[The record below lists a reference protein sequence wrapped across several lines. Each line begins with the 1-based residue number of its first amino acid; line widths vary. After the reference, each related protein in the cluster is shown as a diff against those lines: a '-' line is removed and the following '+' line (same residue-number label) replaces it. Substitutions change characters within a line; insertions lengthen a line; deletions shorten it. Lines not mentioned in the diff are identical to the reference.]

1 MPTQRLS
8 MRRIKEVLRLKHFQ
22 GLPERA
28 IARSVGV
35 SNGVVHSYLSR
46 ARSAGLSWP
55 LPEGMTDEDLE
66 LLLFPAPRPAS
77 QSPQRPVPD
86 WSYIDKELRRR
97 NVTRPVGRS
106 KSPGYGH
113 LKLPHLMIAVSAAE
127 QQ

>member
-55 LPEGMTDEDLE
+55 RGSLQIPPGVVSQIPPPARQDKG
-66 LLLFPAPRPAS
+66 LL
-77 QSPQRPVPD
+77 V
-86 WSYIDKELRRR
+86 
-97 NVTRPVGRS
+97 
-106 KSPGYGH
+106 
-113 LKLPHLMIAVSAAE
+113 
-127 QQ
+127 

>member
-55 LPEGMTDEDLE
+55 LPEGITDEGLE
-66 LLLFPAPRPAS
+66 LLLFPGPTASVSEPAAAGPRLELHRCRARLRALEGLNLHH
-77 QSPQRPVPD
+77 SPSKQTRRCTIAC
-86 WSYIDKELRRR
+86 SLR
-97 NVTRPVGRS
+97 TPS
-106 KSPGYGH
+106 
-113 LKLPHLMIAVSAAE
+113 L
-127 QQ
+127 

>member
-55 LPEGMTDEDLE
+55 LPEGMTDEGKRS
-66 LLLFPAPRPAS
+66 F
-77 QSPQRPVPD
+77 
-86 WSYIDKELRRR
+86 LR
-97 NVTRPVGRS
+97 T
-106 KSPGYGH
+106 Y
-113 LKLPHLMIAVSAAE
+113 AVE
-127 QQ
+127 RGDGMRCPP

>member
-86 WSYIDKELRRR
+86 WSPAGHFKFLRVWSVKFLHPRGR
-97 NVTRPVGRS
+97 TRDC
-106 KSPGYGH
+106 
-113 LKLPHLMIAVSAAE
+113 
-127 QQ
+127 